1 MLGVTVL
8 GLGSNLPLT
17 LNLTC
22 GGARCRA
29 RPPGRKPVS
38 VTELA
43 VAVFQRAGP
52 AGRTVCRRGSISGS
66 AWGHSAHCD
75 SSLDSSPLAFCSPF
89 CLLMEARP
97 SSEAG
102 MDLANERLHA
112 AAQSGDLEQLQVT
125 LGHPAPCGRC
135 SIKRPGCVCCSCGWE
150 RGPSSRTK
158 TGTALHSALAHGT
171 RTGSFDCRLRPLGVF
186 SHAQQSSPHA
196 TV

>member
-43 VAVFQRAGP
+43 VAFFQRAGP

-75 SSLDSSPLAFCSPF
+75 SSF
-89 CLLMEARP
+89 
-97 SSEAG
+97 
-102 MDLANERLHA
+102 
-112 AAQSGDLEQLQVT
+112 
-125 LGHPAPCGRC
+125 
-135 SIKRPGCVCCSCGWE
+135 W
-150 RGPSSRTK
+150 
-158 TGTALHSALAHGT
+158 TALLSHFA
-171 RTGSFDCRLRPLGVF
+171 PLF
-186 SHAQQSSPHA
+186 AY
-196 TV
+196 

>member
-1 MLGVTVL
+1 
-8 GLGSNLPLT
+8 
-17 LNLTC
+17 
-22 GGARCRA
+22 
-29 RPPGRKPVS
+29 
-38 VTELA
+38 
-43 VAVFQRAGP
+43 
-52 AGRTVCRRGSISGS
+52 
-66 AWGHSAHCD
+66 
-75 SSLDSSPLAFCSPF
+75 
-89 CLLMEARP
+89 MEARP
-97 SSEAG
+97 SSEAR

-196 TV
+196 TVARVVRDGRTALALAAVAGHSPVVALLIDAGADLNVKSNTG